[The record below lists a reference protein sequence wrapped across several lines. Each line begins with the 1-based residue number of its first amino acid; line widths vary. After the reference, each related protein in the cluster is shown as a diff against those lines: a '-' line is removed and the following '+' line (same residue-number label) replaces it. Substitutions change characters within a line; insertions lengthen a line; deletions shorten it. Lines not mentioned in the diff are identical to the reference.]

1 MKTTPRQRA
10 AIRLITV
17 ALALLIGQI
26 FWLRTAENGRIQIA
40 VAKGKQML
48 DMGARADRLFSPEQL
63 TAAIPQLN
71 AIQEKENIQFV
82 DAVRLGRGEGRQWEC
97 GAECAHAIYY
107 DMANGGTIN
116 AIVNLKTHA
125 VEAQWTDAL
134 ARPAGSQYIL
144 ARTLE
149 IAAAD
154 PQVQA
159 ILGDIGAANPV
170 MIPMS
175 GWLADND
182 CRDDWC
188 VDLTFASPA
197 GDGRVF
203 HIFVNLEQSKVARTF
218 YTRGRPDL
226 DVEMPVLQRGA
237 YDDGCAEQDGWS
249 VCWEMTAHDGLNFT
263 DAAYDDTLI
272 FSSAKITQIE
282 AWYPSWPGGYR
293 DEIGFN
299 ATVRPYGDTEVNEF
313 ADGFEVRQLFTE
325 FTRWPNCIC
334 CYRYEQ
340 IIQFYDN
347 GSLDFRF
354 TSHGPGCDD
363 LSIYRPFWRIDADL
377 DGPNN
382 HEVQVWD
389 GAQWVEAEAELEL
402 HPFVETPLLD
412 ENDLLGSEGN
422 VVNLSLTGSKLA
434 ASHGDTSYI
443 WQMIPTDPLG
453 QDEAYFFILQDN
465 EDEGDGPVVPGP
477 GDTYQ
482 PPRQWING
490 DPASG
495 EDVVFWFVPLL
506 KTKKGDPWWCM
517 PDPEPGINQCE
528 AILRAVPGG
537 PQNQTEAEEIALTP
551 IPSATPSPTR
561 SPSDALTPSPTPTP
575 RPIEGKT
582 VEEVILNAGC
592 GSCHV
597 IGSLGEARKVGPDLT
612 NIGAAAGERIA
623 GVAAADYLRQSIL
636 EPNAFIAPKCPN
648 GPCLTDVMP
657 QYYGERLSPEQVE
670 MIVAFLLESP
680 DTAVETPAPD
690 ANNNVTP
697 PAPLPKTNAATKGP
711 VQSPSRLSTFS
722 SLSLVLLLV
731 LFVLALFWVWKR
743 PYEE

>member
-10 AIRLITV
+10 AIRLIV
-17 ALALLIGQI
+17 IALALFIGQI

-48 DMGARADRLFSPEQL
+48 DMGAKTDRLFSPEQL
-63 TAAIPQLN
+63 TAVIPQLN
-71 AIQEKENIQFV
+71 AIQEKENVQFV
-82 DAVRLGRGEGRQWEC
+82 EAVRLGQSESQQWHC

-107 DMANGGTIN
+107 DMTNGGTIN
-116 AIVNLKTHA
+116 AIVNLKTKS
-125 VEAQWTDAL
+125 VEAEWTDAL
-134 ARPAGSQYIL
+134 ARPPGSQYIL
-144 ARTLE
+144 DRTME

-154 PQVQA
+154 PRVQA

-175 GWLADND
+175 GWLSDNA

-203 HIFVNLEQSKVARTF
+203 HIFVNLEQGKVARTF

-299 ATVRPYGDTEVNEF
+299 ATVRPYGDTELNEF

-340 IIQFYDN
+340 IIRFYDN
-347 GSLDFRF
+347 GALDFRF

-363 LSIYRPFWRIDADL
+363 LSIYRPFWRIDVDL

-382 HEVQVWD
+382 HEVQIWD
-389 GAQWVEAEAELEL
+389 GAQWVEAETELEL
-402 HPFVETPLLD
+402 HPFVKTSLLE
-412 ENDLLGSEGN
+412 ENELLEVEN
-422 VVNLSLTGSKLA
+422 VVNLSLTGSKVA
-434 ASHGDTSYI
+434 ANHNDTGYI
-443 WQMIPTDPLG
+443 WQMEPTDPLG
-453 QDEAYFFILQDN
+453 HDEAYFFILQDN
-465 EDEGDGPVVPGP
+465 ENEGDGPVVTGP

-490 DPASG
+490 DPVSG
-495 EDVVFWFVPLL
+495 EDIVFWFVPLL
-506 KTKKGDPWWCM
+506 KTKQSEPLWCM

-528 AILRAVPGG
+528 AILRAIPGS
-537 PQNQTEAEEIALTP
+537 PKNQITLAPTP
-551 IPSATPSPTR
+551 AATPPPTPSP
-561 SPSDALTPSPTPTP
+561 PPALTPSPTPTP
-575 RPIEGKT
+575 RPIEGET

-592 GSCHV
+592 GACHV
-597 IGSLGEARKVGPDLT
+597 IGALGEARKVGPDLT
-612 NIGAAAGERIA
+612 NIGAVAGERIA
-623 GVAAADYLRQSIL
+623 GVSATDYLRQSIL
-636 EPNAFIAPKCPN
+636 EPNAFIAPECPN
-648 GPCLTDVMP
+648 GPCLTNVMP

-670 MIVAFLLESP
+670 MIVAYLLELG
-680 DTAVETPAPD
+680 DTAVPEPDPAPD
-690 ANNNVTP
+690 NPSSP
-697 PAPLPKTNAATKGP
+697 PSPLPKTSAAGKGT
-711 VQSPSRLSTFS
+711 VQPPPRLSPIF
-722 SLSLVLLLV
+722 SLSLVMLLV
-731 LFVLALFWVWKR
+731 LLALALFWVRKQ
-743 PYEE
+743 PNE

>member
-10 AIRLITV
+10 TIRLIAV
-17 ALALLIGQI
+17 ALVILIGQI

-48 DMGARADRLFSPEQL
+48 GMGAEADRLFSPEQL
-63 TAAIPQLN
+63 AAAIPQLN
-71 AIQEKENIQFV
+71 AIQEKENVQFV
-82 DAVRLGRGEGRQWEC
+82 EAVRLGQSESQQWEC
-97 GAECAHAIYY
+97 GTDCAHAIYY

-116 AIVNLKTHA
+116 AIVNLKTHS

-134 ARPAGSQYIL
+134 ARPPGSQYIL

-175 GWLADND
+175 GWLADDD

-203 HIFVNLEQSKVARTF
+203 HVFVNLEQDKVARTF

-226 DVEMPVLQRGA
+226 DVEMPVAQRGA
-237 YDDGCAEQDGWS
+237 YDDGCTEQDGWN

-263 DAAYDDTLI
+263 DATYDDTLI

-299 ATVRPYGDTEVNEF
+299 ATVRAYGGTEVNEF
-313 ADGFEVRQLFTE
+313 DDGFEVRQLFTE

-340 IIQFYDN
+340 IIQFYDD

-363 LSIYRPFWRIDADL
+363 LSIYRPFWRIDVDL
-377 DGPNN
+377 AGPDDN
-382 HEVQVWD
+382 EVQVWD
-389 GAQWVEAEAELEL
+389 GAQWIEAKSELEL
-402 HPFVETPLLD
+402 YPFVETPLLD
-412 ENDLLGSEGN
+412 DNNLLEDN
-422 VVNLSLTGSKLA
+422 VLTLSLTGNKVA
-434 ASHGDTSYI
+434 ASHGDASYI
-443 WQMIPTDPLG
+443 WQMEPTDPLG

-465 EDEGDGPVVPGP
+465 EDEGDGPVVTGP

-482 PPRQWING
+482 PPRQWLNG

-495 EDVVFWFVPLL
+495 ENVVFWFVPLL

-528 AILRAVPGG
+528 AILRAEPARFGSQ
-537 PQNQTEAEEIALTP
+537 PEQDNLALTP
-551 IPSATPSPTR
+551 IPTPIPEDT
-561 SPSDALTPSPTPTP
+561 PTPIATSAAPVATATP
-575 RPIEGKT
+575 RPIEGDT

-597 IGSLGEARKVGPDLT
+597 IGALGEARKVGPDLT
-612 NIGAAAGERIA
+612 NIGAVAGERIA
-623 GVAAADYLRQSIL
+623 GMTAADYLRQSIL
-636 EPNAFIAPKCPN
+636 EPNAFIIPECPN
-648 GPCLTDVMP
+648 GPCLTNVMP

-670 MIVAFLLESP
+670 MIVAFLLEAP
-680 DTAVETPAPD
+680 DTAVEMPAPD
-690 ANNNVTP
+690 ADSKATP
-697 PAPLPKTNAATKGP
+697 LAPLPKTNTATKEPGQP
-711 VQSPSRLSTFS
+711 PSRLSVLS

>member
-10 AIRLITV
+10 ALRLIVV
-17 ALALLIGQI
+17 ALVILIGQI

-48 DMGARADRLFSPEQL
+48 DMGAKPDHLFSPEQL
-63 TAAIPQLN
+63 TAVIPQLN
-71 AIQEKENIQFV
+71 AIQEKENVQFV
-82 DAVRLGRGEGRQWEC
+82 EAVRLGQSESQQWHCE
-97 GAECAHAIYY
+97 AECAHAIYY
-107 DMANGGTIN
+107 DMTNGGTIN
-116 AIVNLKTHA
+116 AIVNLKTKS
-125 VEAQWTDAL
+125 VEAEWTDAL
-134 ARPAGSQYIL
+134 ARPPGSQYIL
-144 ARTLE
+144 DRTME

-175 GWLADND
+175 GWLSDNA

-197 GDGRVF
+197 GDGRVL
-203 HIFVNLEQSKVARTF
+203 HIFVNLEQGQVARTF

-226 DVEMPVLQRGA
+226 DVEMPVLQRSA

-299 ATVRPYGDTEVNEF
+299 ATVRPYGDTELNEF
-313 ADGFEVRQLFTE
+313 DDGFEVRQLFTE

-340 IIQFYDN
+340 IIRFYDN
-347 GSLDFRF
+347 GALDFRF

-363 LSIYRPFWRIDADL
+363 LSIYRPFWRIDVDL

-382 HEVQVWD
+382 HEVQIWD
-389 GAQWVEAEAELEL
+389 GAQWVEAETELEL
-402 HPFVETPLLD
+402 HPFVETSLLE
-412 ENDLLGSEGN
+412 ENELLEVEN
-422 VVNLSLTGSKLA
+422 VVNLSLTGSKVA
-434 ASHGDTSYI
+434 ANHNDTGYI
-443 WQMIPTDPLG
+443 WQMEPTDPLG
-453 QDEAYFFILQDN
+453 HDEAYFFILQDN
-465 EDEGDGPVVPGP
+465 ENEGDGPVVTGP

-490 DPASG
+490 DPVSG
-495 EDVVFWFVPLL
+495 EDIVFWFVPLL
-506 KTKKGDPWWCM
+506 KTKQSEPLWCM

-528 AILRAVPGG
+528 AILRAIPGG
-537 PQNQTEAEEIALTP
+537 PKDQITLAPTP
-551 IPSATPSPTR
+551 AATPPPTPSP
-561 SPSDALTPSPTPTP
+561 PPALTPSPTPTP
-575 RPIEGKT
+575 RPIEGET

-592 GSCHV
+592 GACHV
-597 IGSLGEARKVGPDLT
+597 IGALGEARKVGPDLT
-612 NIGAAAGERIA
+612 NIGAVAGERIA
-623 GVAAADYLRQSIL
+623 GVSAADYLRQSIL
-636 EPNAFIAPKCPN
+636 EPNAFIAPECPN
-648 GPCLTDVMP
+648 GPCLTNVMP

-670 MIVAFLLESP
+670 MIVAYLLELG
-680 DTAVETPAPD
+680 DTAVPEPDPAPD
-690 ANNNVTP
+690 NPSTP
-697 PAPLPKTNAATKGP
+697 PDPLPKTNAAGKGA
-711 VQSPSRLSTFS
+711 VQPPPRLSPIFA
-722 SLSLVLLLV
+722 LSLVMLLV
-731 LFVLALFWVWKR
+731 LLALALFWVRKQ
-743 PYEE
+743 PNE